1 MLQKTPLV
9 KRRVIKYRGI
19 SFIQEIFLLYY
30 GIRDGRTPFYAK
42 FIAMSAIIYL
52 ISPIDLI
59 PDFIPVAGYLDDLV
73 IVPILLH
80 VAFTFLPLDV
90 KESASIKVKKHMVK
104 LYISLTLILF
114 VVIAFM
120 AWIFYVIKSLLRLW

>member
-30 GIRDGRTPFYAK
+30 GMRDGRTPFYAK
-42 FIAMSAIIYL
+42 VTALSAIIYL

-80 VAFTFLPLDV
+80 VAFNFLPSDV
-90 KESASIKVKKHMVK
+90 KESASIKARKHMVT
-104 LYISLTLILF
+104 LYISLTIIFL
-114 VVIAFM
+114 VIIGFM
-120 AWIFYVIKSLLRLW
+120 AWIFYVIKSLLHLW

>member
-1 MLQKTPLV
+1 MIQKSPLAKRSV
-9 KRRVIKYRGI
+9 IKKRRI

-30 GIRDGRTPFYAK
+30 GMRDGRTPFYAK
-42 FIAMSAIIYL
+42 VTALSAIIYL

-80 VAFTFLPLDV
+80 VAFNFLPSDV
-90 KESASIKVKKHMVK
+90 KESASIKARKHMVT
-104 LYISLTLILF
+104 LYISLTIIFL
-114 VVIAFM
+114 VIIGFM
-120 AWIFYVIKSLLRLW
+120 AWIFYVIKSLLHLW